1 MPNLRRDQAGWLL
14 ASSALSLAPHA
25 SHLPAAIGALC
36 ALLLAWR
43 GMLVQR
49 GGRLPPR
56 ALLAL
61 LTAGMAGLV
70 VLEYRHILGKEPGIA
85 LLAGLLSL
93 KLLET
98 DSLRDARTAVLL
110 GFFMQLGQFLYQQDM
125 AIAALSLVG
134 TLASIATLLALQ
146 GRPEPLALRGR
157 AALRLIL
164 QALPLMLVLFV
175 LFPRIQGPLWG
186 LPADAYSAVSGLSD
200 DMTPGDI
207 ARVSESAEIAFR
219 ATFQGPPPPPA
230 ERYWRGPVLTR
241 FDGRT
246 WRPGPGRQQDLPFYQ
261 PDGRAYAYTL
271 TLEAHNQPWLLA
283 MDFPGAVE
291 GAIHGSDFR
300 LLSREPVRSRLR
312 LEIVAYPGTPVGL
325 DEDPATLREA
335 LALPPGFNPRTLAL
349 GARLRAAAGHP
360 DDIPALAIRH
370 FRDSRLAYTLAPAP
384 LGRDDVDR
392 FLFDTR
398 QGFCEHFAAAFVVTL
413 RAAGVPARVVTGYQG
428 GEINPVDGTLV
439 VRQSDAHAWAEVW
452 LEGRGWQ
459 RIDPT
464 AASAPRRID
473 GGLAAAL
480 PGTARLPLLA
490 RSDLPWLRALRDR
503 VDAVNNSWNQW
514 VLGYNPARQRELL
527 AGLGFGEP
535 HWQSL
540 VALLTGACALVMGGL
555 SLWALR
561 RVNAADAIDRDWAR
575 VCRRLAV
582 AGHPRHAWEGPLD
595 YARRLGQ
602 DAPDI
607 AAGFAPIAADYA
619 RLRYGTAAGDSG
631 LFKRFHHASRKFH
644 PR

>member
-1 MPNLRRDQAGWLL
+1 MGL
-14 ASSALSLAPHA
+14 A
-25 SHLPAAIGALC
+25 
-36 ALLLAWR
+36 
-43 GMLVQR
+43 
-49 GGRLPPR
+49 GGRLQRRQRPLRRHDPR
-56 ALLAL
+56 RHR
-61 LTAGMAGLV
+61 AGQRVGRDRLPRHLPGL
-70 VLEYRHILGKEPGIA
+70 
-85 LLAGLLSL
+85 
-93 KLLET
+93 
-98 DSLRDARTAVLL
+98 
-110 GFFMQLGQFLYQQDM
+110 
-125 AIAALSLVG
+125 
-134 TLASIATLLALQ
+134 
-146 GRPEPLALRGR
+146 
-157 AALRLIL
+157 
-164 QALPLMLVLFV
+164 
-175 LFPRIQGPLWG
+175 
-186 LPADAYSAVSGLSD
+186 
-200 DMTPGDI
+200 
-207 ARVSESAEIAFR
+207 
-219 ATFQGPPPPPA
+219 PPPPA

-335 LALPPGFNPRTLAL
+335 LALPPGFNPRTQAL

-503 VDAVNNSWNQW
+503 VDAVNSWNQW

-535 HWQSL
+535 DWQSL
-540 VALLTGACALVMGGL
+540 VALLTGACTLVMGGL